1 MEAVIQPDEALGR
14 QLGHAVVAGY
24 QDVDATPEA
33 GPRQLCYQEADVV
46 VNLVSGEET
55 FLCFHLL

>member
-1 MEAVIQPDEALGR
+1 MRDDGGDRREVHQSIVVWVEAVIQPDEALGR

-33 GPRQLCYQEADVV
+33 GPDQL
-46 VNLVSGEET
+46 
-55 FLCFHLL
+55 